1 MAHCTQAILW
11 SWPHTAWR
19 ITSKVRREE
28 QKMKEKPNLYRAAC
42 LQCVGS
48 FQILLQGIARLLC
61 GCVEREEL
69 EKVEGGGVGIRTEGK
84 MSWRFT
90 EAEFFVHFKK
100 KKSFYCIPCFKRQRP
115 ESGVYTLDP
124 SCTWAPIN
132 CPRNNIA
139 PL

>member
-61 GCVEREEL
+61 GCVERERGVRKGGRGRGRNPHGRQNEL
-69 EKVEGGGVGIRTEGK
+69 ALHRGGI
-84 MSWRFT
+84 F
-90 EAEFFVHFKK
+90 
-100 KKSFYCIPCFKRQRP
+100 
-115 ESGVYTLDP
+115 
-124 SCTWAPIN
+124 
-132 CPRNNIA
+132 CP
-139 PL
+139 L